1 MIGNANAGSNGDA
14 PQEGQDW
21 IINQDTHVW
30 DSEVNVK
37 DIVLTFG
44 KTLKLEN
51 VTLSSVGD
59 IELLGNSQW
68 INSSISHEQSTA
80 GDNISI
86 YSNLVIINTELVMS
100 SLQKNSELSSN
111 SIYLAEG
118 SVLHI
123 RDFDLDTTTTDD
135 RSIIRSDLTGK
146 GNYEDKWKSVNKIN
160 TSIKIWL
167 PLDDEIDML
176 YKGYVDIDSSENS
189 RRLTNLQ
196 ISFAEKLKNDG
207 YVKSKFNKTLFT
219 SGDSREAEQ
228 AGILGALV
236 GSALMLLITFFV
248 AFPLAVAAAIYLE
261 EFAPKNKFTEL
272 IEVNIANLAAVPS
285 IVFGLLGLGILLNVF
300 GFPRSTPLVG
310 GTVLALMTLPT
321 IIIACRASLKAVPPS
336 IKEGALAMG
345 ASKMQ
350 AVFHHQVPLALPG
363 TLTGTIIGLAQA
375 LGETAPLIMIGMIAF
390 IPNIPTGFTEPSAA
404 LPVQIYLWVE
414 SAERG
419 FQEKTAA
426 AIMMILIFLFLMN
439 AIAVFLRSRFE
450 RKW

>member
-1 MIGNANAGSNGDA
+1 MSNQFSNQRIIQLRKKRSAADRRFKTYGLIATLMGMAILFFLLFTIFSKGYSSFQKTVIELDVTFDQEILKITPNATYAEQVEAKFFKLKKNAIANALPDLSKKDIKLMKKMFSINVDKEIKEYFLQNPNILNTTQKLLVTAHSDVDQMLKGNAKRNI
-14 PQEGQDW
+14 E
-21 IINQDTHVW
+21 
-30 DSEVNVK
+30 EK
-37 DIVLTFG
+37 
-44 KTLKLEN
+44 KRKLNDRQLEF
-51 VTLSSVGD
+51 
-59 IELLGNSQW
+59 
-68 INSSISHEQSTA
+68 
-80 GDNISI
+80 
-86 YSNLVIINTELVMS
+86 
-100 SLQKNSELSSN
+100 
-111 SIYLAEG
+111 
-118 SVLHI
+118 
-123 RDFDLDTTTTDD
+123 FDEFVF
-135 RSIIRSDLTGK
+135 TG
-146 GNYEDKWKSVNKIN
+146 
-160 TSIKIWL
+160 
-167 PLDDEIDML
+167 
-176 YKGYVDIDSSENS
+176 
-189 RRLTNLQ
+189 RL
-196 ISFAEKLKNDG
+196 
-207 YVKSKFNKTLFT
+207 KSKFNNFFFTNADSRHPELAGIAGSFVGSLFT
-219 SGDSREAEQ
+219 
-228 AGILGALV
+228 
-236 GSALMLLITFFV
+236 LITVFLL
-248 AFPLAVAAAIYLE
+248 AFPIGIGASIYLE

>member
-1 MIGNANAGSNGDA
+1 MLKGNAKRNI
-14 PQEGQDW
+14 E
-21 IINQDTHVW
+21 
-30 DSEVNVK
+30 EK
-37 DIVLTFG
+37 
-44 KTLKLEN
+44 KRKLNDRQLEF
-51 VTLSSVGD
+51 
-59 IELLGNSQW
+59 
-68 INSSISHEQSTA
+68 
-80 GDNISI
+80 
-86 YSNLVIINTELVMS
+86 
-100 SLQKNSELSSN
+100 
-111 SIYLAEG
+111 
-118 SVLHI
+118 
-123 RDFDLDTTTTDD
+123 FDEFVF
-135 RSIIRSDLTGK
+135 TG
-146 GNYEDKWKSVNKIN
+146 
-160 TSIKIWL
+160 
-167 PLDDEIDML
+167 
-176 YKGYVDIDSSENS
+176 
-189 RRLTNLQ
+189 RL
-196 ISFAEKLKNDG
+196 
-207 YVKSKFNKTLFT
+207 KSKFNNFFFTNADSRHPELAGIAGSFVGSLFT
-219 SGDSREAEQ
+219 
-228 AGILGALV
+228 
-236 GSALMLLITFFV
+236 LITVFLL
-248 AFPLAVAAAIYLE
+248 AFPIGIGASIYLE

>member
-1 MIGNANAGSNGDA
+1 MSNQFSHEKIIQLRKKRSAADRRFKTYGLIATVIGMAILFFLLFTIFSKGYSSFQKTVIELDVTFDQETLKITPNATYEEQVEAKFFKVKKNAIANALPDLSKKDIKLMKKIFSINVDKEIKEYFLQNPNILNTTQKLLVTAHSDVDQMLKGNAKRNI
-14 PQEGQDW
+14 E
-21 IINQDTHVW
+21 
-30 DSEVNVK
+30 EK
-37 DIVLTFG
+37 
-44 KTLKLEN
+44 KRKLNDRQLEF
-51 VTLSSVGD
+51 
-59 IELLGNSQW
+59 
-68 INSSISHEQSTA
+68 
-80 GDNISI
+80 
-86 YSNLVIINTELVMS
+86 
-100 SLQKNSELSSN
+100 
-111 SIYLAEG
+111 
-118 SVLHI
+118 
-123 RDFDLDTTTTDD
+123 FDEFVF
-135 RSIIRSDLTGK
+135 TG
-146 GNYEDKWKSVNKIN
+146 
-160 TSIKIWL
+160 
-167 PLDDEIDML
+167 
-176 YKGYVDIDSSENS
+176 
-189 RRLTNLQ
+189 RL
-196 ISFAEKLKNDG
+196 
-207 YVKSKFNKTLFT
+207 KSKFNNFFFTNADSRHPELAGIAGSFVGSLFT
-219 SGDSREAEQ
+219 
-228 AGILGALV
+228 
-236 GSALMLLITFFV
+236 LITVFLL
-248 AFPLAVAAAIYLE
+248 AFPIGIGASIYLE

>member
-1 MIGNANAGSNGDA
+1 MSNQFSQEKIIQLRKKRSAADRRFKTYGLIATLMGMAILFFLLFTIFSKGYSSFQKTVIELDVTFDQETLKITPNATYAEQVEAKFFKVKKNAIANALPDLSKKDIKLMKKMFSINVDKEIKEYFLQNPNILNTTQKLLVTAHSDVDQMLKGNAKRNI
-14 PQEGQDW
+14 E
-21 IINQDTHVW
+21 
-30 DSEVNVK
+30 EK
-37 DIVLTFG
+37 
-44 KTLKLEN
+44 KRKLNDRQLEF
-51 VTLSSVGD
+51 
-59 IELLGNSQW
+59 
-68 INSSISHEQSTA
+68 
-80 GDNISI
+80 
-86 YSNLVIINTELVMS
+86 
-100 SLQKNSELSSN
+100 
-111 SIYLAEG
+111 
-118 SVLHI
+118 
-123 RDFDLDTTTTDD
+123 FDEFVF
-135 RSIIRSDLTGK
+135 TG
-146 GNYEDKWKSVNKIN
+146 
-160 TSIKIWL
+160 
-167 PLDDEIDML
+167 
-176 YKGYVDIDSSENS
+176 
-189 RRLTNLQ
+189 RL
-196 ISFAEKLKNDG
+196 
-207 YVKSKFNKTLFT
+207 KSKFNNFFFTNADSRHPELAGIAGSFVGSLFT
-219 SGDSREAEQ
+219 
-228 AGILGALV
+228 
-236 GSALMLLITFFV
+236 LITVFLL
-248 AFPLAVAAAIYLE
+248 AFPIGIGASIYLE

>member
-1 MIGNANAGSNGDA
+1 MSNQFSQEKIIQLRKKRSAADRRFKTYGLIATLMGMAILFFLLFTIFSKGYSSFQKTVIELDVTYDQETLKITPNATYEEQVEAKFFKVKKNAIANALPDLSKKDIKLMKKMFSINVDKEIKEYFLQNPNILNTTQKLLVTAHSDVDQMLKGNAKRNIEEKKRKLNDRQLEFFDEFVFNG
-14 PQEGQDW
+14 
-21 IINQDTHVW
+21 
-30 DSEVNVK
+30 
-37 DIVLTFG
+37 
-44 KTLKLEN
+44 
-51 VTLSSVGD
+51 
-59 IELLGNSQW
+59 
-68 INSSISHEQSTA
+68 
-80 GDNISI
+80 
-86 YSNLVIINTELVMS
+86 
-100 SLQKNSELSSN
+100 
-111 SIYLAEG
+111 
-118 SVLHI
+118 
-123 RDFDLDTTTTDD
+123 
-135 RSIIRSDLTGK
+135 
-146 GNYEDKWKSVNKIN
+146 
-160 TSIKIWL
+160 
-167 PLDDEIDML
+167 
-176 YKGYVDIDSSENS
+176 
-189 RRLTNLQ
+189 RL
-196 ISFAEKLKNDG
+196 
-207 YVKSKFNKTLFT
+207 KSKFNNFFFTNADSRHPELAGIAGSFVGSLFT
-219 SGDSREAEQ
+219 
-228 AGILGALV
+228 
-236 GSALMLLITFFV
+236 LITVFLL
-248 AFPLAVAAAIYLE
+248 AFPIGIGASIYLE

>member
-1 MIGNANAGSNGDA
+1 MSSQFSHEKIMQLRKKRSLADKRFKMYGLLATCMGMFILFFLLFTIFSKGFSAFQKSVIELDVTYDQETLNITSNSSYEEQEKAKFFRVKKEAIANALPNLSKKDVKLMNKMFSINVDKEIKEYFLNNPHILNTTQRILVTAHSDVDQMLKGNAKRNIEEKKRKLNDRQLEFYDELVATGRLQTKFNSFFFTKADSRHPELAGIAGS
-14 PQEGQDW
+14 
-21 IINQDTHVW
+21 
-30 DSEVNVK
+30 
-37 DIVLTFG
+37 F
-44 KTLKLEN
+44 
-51 VTLSSVGD
+51 
-59 IELLGNSQW
+59 
-68 INSSISHEQSTA
+68 
-80 GDNISI
+80 
-86 YSNLVIINTELVMS
+86 M
-100 SLQKNSELSSN
+100 
-111 SIYLAEG
+111 G
-118 SVLHI
+118 S
-123 RDFDLDTTTTDD
+123 
-135 RSIIRSDLTGK
+135 
-146 GNYEDKWKSVNKIN
+146 
-160 TSIKIWL
+160 
-167 PLDDEIDML
+167 
-176 YKGYVDIDSSENS
+176 
-189 RRLTNLQ
+189 
-196 ISFAEKLKNDG
+196 
-207 YVKSKFNKTLFT
+207 LFT
-219 SGDSREAEQ
+219 
-228 AGILGALV
+228 
-236 GSALMLLITFFV
+236 LITVFLLS
-248 AFPLAVAAAIYLE
+248 FPIGIGASIYLE

>member
-1 MIGNANAGSNGDA
+1 MSNQFSQEKIIQLRKKRSAADRRFKIYGLIATLMGMAILFFLLFTIFSKGYSSFQKTVIELDVTFDQETLKITPNATYAEQVEAKFFKVKKNAIANALPDLSKKDIKLMKKMFSINVDKEIKEYFLQNPNILNTTQKLLVTAHSDVDQMLKGNAKRNI
-14 PQEGQDW
+14 E
-21 IINQDTHVW
+21 
-30 DSEVNVK
+30 EK
-37 DIVLTFG
+37 
-44 KTLKLEN
+44 KRKLNDRQLEF
-51 VTLSSVGD
+51 
-59 IELLGNSQW
+59 
-68 INSSISHEQSTA
+68 
-80 GDNISI
+80 
-86 YSNLVIINTELVMS
+86 
-100 SLQKNSELSSN
+100 
-111 SIYLAEG
+111 
-118 SVLHI
+118 
-123 RDFDLDTTTTDD
+123 FDEFVF
-135 RSIIRSDLTGK
+135 TG
-146 GNYEDKWKSVNKIN
+146 
-160 TSIKIWL
+160 
-167 PLDDEIDML
+167 
-176 YKGYVDIDSSENS
+176 
-189 RRLTNLQ
+189 RL
-196 ISFAEKLKNDG
+196 
-207 YVKSKFNKTLFT
+207 KSKFNNFFFTNADSRHPELAGIAGSFVGSLFT
-219 SGDSREAEQ
+219 
-228 AGILGALV
+228 
-236 GSALMLLITFFV
+236 LITVFLL
-248 AFPLAVAAAIYLE
+248 AFPIGIGASIYLE

>member
-1 MIGNANAGSNGDA
+1 MSNQFSQEKIIQLRKKRSAADRRFKTYGLIATLMGMAILFFLLFTIFSKGYSYFQKTVIELDVTYDQETLKITPNATYEEQVEAKFFKVKKNAIANALPDLSKKDIKLMKKMFSINVDKEIKEYFLQNPNILNTTQKLLVTAHSDVDQMLKGNAKRNI
-14 PQEGQDW
+14 E
-21 IINQDTHVW
+21 
-30 DSEVNVK
+30 EK
-37 DIVLTFG
+37 
-44 KTLKLEN
+44 KRKLNDRQLEF
-51 VTLSSVGD
+51 
-59 IELLGNSQW
+59 
-68 INSSISHEQSTA
+68 
-80 GDNISI
+80 
-86 YSNLVIINTELVMS
+86 
-100 SLQKNSELSSN
+100 
-111 SIYLAEG
+111 
-118 SVLHI
+118 
-123 RDFDLDTTTTDD
+123 FDEFVF
-135 RSIIRSDLTGK
+135 TG
-146 GNYEDKWKSVNKIN
+146 
-160 TSIKIWL
+160 
-167 PLDDEIDML
+167 
-176 YKGYVDIDSSENS
+176 
-189 RRLTNLQ
+189 RL
-196 ISFAEKLKNDG
+196 
-207 YVKSKFNKTLFT
+207 KSKFNNFFFTNADSRHPELAGIAGSFVGSLFT
-219 SGDSREAEQ
+219 
-228 AGILGALV
+228 
-236 GSALMLLITFFV
+236 LITVFLL
-248 AFPLAVAAAIYLE
+248 AFPIGIGASIYLE

>member
-1 MIGNANAGSNGDA
+1 MCSSDLFSAFQKSVIELDVTYDQETLNITSNSSYEEQVKAKFFRIKKEAIANALPDLSKKDVKLMQQMFSVNVDKEIKEYFLNNPHILNTTQRILVTAHSDVDQMLKGNAKRNIEEKKRKLNDRQLEFYDEFVSTGRLQTKFNNFFFTKADSRHPELAGIAGS
-14 PQEGQDW
+14 
-21 IINQDTHVW
+21 
-30 DSEVNVK
+30 
-37 DIVLTFG
+37 F
-44 KTLKLEN
+44 
-51 VTLSSVGD
+51 
-59 IELLGNSQW
+59 
-68 INSSISHEQSTA
+68 
-80 GDNISI
+80 
-86 YSNLVIINTELVMS
+86 M
-100 SLQKNSELSSN
+100 
-111 SIYLAEG
+111 G
-118 SVLHI
+118 S
-123 RDFDLDTTTTDD
+123 
-135 RSIIRSDLTGK
+135 
-146 GNYEDKWKSVNKIN
+146 
-160 TSIKIWL
+160 
-167 PLDDEIDML
+167 
-176 YKGYVDIDSSENS
+176 
-189 RRLTNLQ
+189 
-196 ISFAEKLKNDG
+196 
-207 YVKSKFNKTLFT
+207 LFT
-219 SGDSREAEQ
+219 
-228 AGILGALV
+228 
-236 GSALMLLITFFV
+236 LITVFLLS
-248 AFPLAVAAAIYLE
+248 FPIGIGASIYLE
-261 EFAPKNKFTEL
+261 EFAPKNKLTEL

-439 AIAVFLRSRFE
+439 AIAVFLRSKFE

>member
-1 MIGNANAGSNGDA
+1 MSNQFSHERIIQLRKNRSAADRRFKTYGLIATVMGMAILFFLLFTIFSKGYSSFQKTVIELDVTFDQETLKITPNATYAEQVEAKFFKVKKNAIANALPDLSKKDIKLMKKMFSINVDKEIKEYFLQNPNILNTTQKLLVTAHSDVDQMLKGNAKRNI
-14 PQEGQDW
+14 E
-21 IINQDTHVW
+21 
-30 DSEVNVK
+30 EK
-37 DIVLTFG
+37 
-44 KTLKLEN
+44 KRKLNDRQLEF
-51 VTLSSVGD
+51 
-59 IELLGNSQW
+59 
-68 INSSISHEQSTA
+68 
-80 GDNISI
+80 
-86 YSNLVIINTELVMS
+86 
-100 SLQKNSELSSN
+100 
-111 SIYLAEG
+111 
-118 SVLHI
+118 
-123 RDFDLDTTTTDD
+123 FDEFVF
-135 RSIIRSDLTGK
+135 TG
-146 GNYEDKWKSVNKIN
+146 
-160 TSIKIWL
+160 
-167 PLDDEIDML
+167 
-176 YKGYVDIDSSENS
+176 
-189 RRLTNLQ
+189 RL
-196 ISFAEKLKNDG
+196 
-207 YVKSKFNKTLFT
+207 KSKFNNFFFTNADSRHPELAGIAGSFVGSLFT
-219 SGDSREAEQ
+219 
-228 AGILGALV
+228 
-236 GSALMLLITFFV
+236 LITVFLL
-248 AFPLAVAAAIYLE
+248 AFPIGIGASIYLE

-300 GFPRSTPLVG
+300 GLPRSTPLVG

>member
-1 MIGNANAGSNGDA
+1 MGMAILFFLLFTIFSKGYSSFQKTVIELDVTFDQETLKITPNATYAEQVEAKFFKVKKNAIANALPDLSKKDIKLMKKMFSINVDKEIKEYFLQNPNILNTTQKLLVTAHSDVDQMLKGNAKRNI
-14 PQEGQDW
+14 E
-21 IINQDTHVW
+21 
-30 DSEVNVK
+30 EK
-37 DIVLTFG
+37 
-44 KTLKLEN
+44 KRKLNDRQLEF
-51 VTLSSVGD
+51 
-59 IELLGNSQW
+59 
-68 INSSISHEQSTA
+68 
-80 GDNISI
+80 
-86 YSNLVIINTELVMS
+86 
-100 SLQKNSELSSN
+100 
-111 SIYLAEG
+111 
-118 SVLHI
+118 
-123 RDFDLDTTTTDD
+123 FDEFVF
-135 RSIIRSDLTGK
+135 TG
-146 GNYEDKWKSVNKIN
+146 
-160 TSIKIWL
+160 
-167 PLDDEIDML
+167 
-176 YKGYVDIDSSENS
+176 
-189 RRLTNLQ
+189 RL
-196 ISFAEKLKNDG
+196 
-207 YVKSKFNKTLFT
+207 KSKFNNFFFTNADSRHPELAGIAGSFVGSLFT
-219 SGDSREAEQ
+219 
-228 AGILGALV
+228 
-236 GSALMLLITFFV
+236 LITVFLL
-248 AFPLAVAAAIYLE
+248 AFPIGIGASIYLE